1 MVVFT
6 VATVG
11 VLLVHVPPV
20 ALLPNA
26 NVYPRQAFEEP
37 VIGPN
42 GFTVTFFIE
51 KQPVVV
57 RINEIGATP
66 PLTPVTIPLDEPT
79 VAIEVLPEAQVPPP
93 VLLVNVI
100 VCVAHTTPGPVDAAG
115 SGCTVT
121 TAVVVQLP
129 PSE

>member
-1 MVVFT
+1 MM
-6 VATVG
+6 VATAA
-11 VLLVHVPPV
+11 LPLVHVPPV

-42 GFTVTFFIE
+42 GLTVTFLIE

-57 RINEIGATP
+57 RIYEMGATP
-66 PLTPVTIPLDEPT
+66 PLTPVTTPLEEPT
-79 VAIEVLPEAQVPPP
+79 VAIEVLPDAQVPPP
-93 VLLVNVI
+93 VLFVKVI
-100 VCVAHTTPGPVDAAG
+100 VWVAHTTLGPVDATG